1 MNQQTVVI
9 HRDASNKYPAHS
21 PFHPQT
27 SHPEYDLVSMGSEPN
42 PAYES
47 VRSVFRLAGLDAENY
62 GTRYWNPL
70 KGLIR
75 PGDVVL
81 LKPNMLSARHPRYPE
96 GWQYVLTHGSVI
108 RAVADYVWKALEGE
122 GRIVVADGPQPETSF
137 DEVCQVIGLD
147 KVADFF
153 SDRKVNFELVDL
165 RTTERFV
172 KDEVVVGARSL
183 SGDPSGYVR
192 LDLAD
197 ASEFVGHGGAG
208 RYYGADYNSKE
219 VNYHHSD
226 GRHEYELSGTAI
238 ACDVFFNLPKLKTHK
253 KVGVTISLK
262 NLVGVNGNKNF
273 LPHHTDGD
281 PSTGGDQFIDPGL
294 KSDSERQIVHL
305 MRKLSRN
312 VPPVGTWLHRQARKV
327 GKRIYGTEE
336 ETIRSGNWHG
346 NDTAWRMCLDLNKIV
361 LYGNPDGSLRP
372 EESTQRKRYLS
383 LVDGIIAGEG
393 SGPSDPDP
401 VAAGVVILGANP
413 AYVDAACAY
422 LMGFDPD
429 KIPLVRQ
436 SFRCNRFGLADCDWG
451 DVECVS
457 NEAAWN
463 GRLEDIPDRSTLRF
477 KPHHGWAGSIERTVE
492 PETNPGSSNR

>member
-1 MNQQTVVI
+1 MKQQAVTVYR
-9 HRDASNKYPAHS
+9 HPSSHYPSEA

-27 SHPEYDLVSMGSEPN
+27 HYPEYDMGSSGSEPN
-42 PAYES
+42 AAYEA
-47 VRSVFRLAGLDAENY
+47 VRSVFLLAGLDAENY
-62 GTRYWNPL
+62 GTRGWNPL

-75 PGDVVL
+75 PGDRVL
-81 LKPNMLSARHPRYPE
+81 LKPNMLSVRHPRHPE
-96 GWQYVLTHGSVI
+96 GWQYVLTHASVI
-108 RAVADYVWKALEGE
+108 RAVADYIWKAMEGE
-122 GRIVVADGPQPETSF
+122 GRIIVADGPQPETSF

-165 RTTERFV
+165 RKIERYI
-172 KDEVVVGARSL
+172 KDEVVVGARAL
-183 SGDPSGYVR
+183 PGDPSGYVR
-192 LDLAD
+192 FNLAD
-197 ASEFVGHGGAG
+197 ASEFVGHTGAG
-208 RYYGADYNSKE
+208 RYYGADYNSQE
-219 VNYHHSD
+219 VNDHHSG

-253 KVGVTISLK
+253 KVGVTINLK

-281 PSTGGDQFIDPGL
+281 PSNGGDQFREAGL
-294 KSDSERQIVHL
+294 KSDSERRAVHL
-305 MRKLSRN
+305 MRRLSLH
-312 VPPVGTWLHRQARKV
+312 VPTVGPWVHRQARKI
-327 GKRIYGTEE
+327 GKRVYGTEE
-336 ETIRSGNWHG
+336 EIIRSGNWYG
-346 NDTAWRMCLDLNKIV
+346 NDTAWRMCLDLNKLV

-372 EESTQRKRYLS
+372 ADTAQRKRYLS

-393 SGPSDPDP
+393 SGPSNPDP
-401 VAAGVVILGANP
+401 VAAGLVAFGANP

-436 SFRCNRFGLADCDWG
+436 AFRCHHYSLTECDWG

-463 GRLEDIPDRSTLRF
+463 GRLRNIPDESTLRF
-477 KPHHGWAGSIERTVE
+477 KAHHGWRGYIERAVIQE
-492 PETNPGSSNR
+492 EIA

>member
-1 MNQQTVVI
+1 MNHRTVAI
-9 HRDASNKYPAHS
+9 HRDVSTKYSADP

-27 SHPEYDLVSMGSEPN
+27 TYPEYGLVSLGSEPN
-42 PAYES
+42 AAYES

-70 KGLIR
+70 GGLVR
-75 PGDVVL
+75 PGDVVM
-81 LKPNMLSARHPRYPE
+81 LKPNMLSAHHPRYHD
-96 GWQYVLTHGSVI
+96 GWQCVLTHGSVI

-122 GRIVVADGPQPETSF
+122 GRIVVADGPQPENSF
-137 DEVCQVIGLD
+137 DEICRVLGLD

-153 SDRKVNFELVDL
+153 ADRKVNFDLVDL

-172 KDEVVVGARSL
+172 KGDVVVGARAL
-183 SGDPSGYVR
+183 SGDPAGYVR
-192 LDLAD
+192 FDLAD
-197 ASEFVGHGGAG
+197 ASEFVGHAGAG
-208 RYYGADYNSKE
+208 RYYGADYNSEE
-219 VNYHHSD
+219 VNHHHSD

-238 ACDVFFNLPKLKTHK
+238 ACDVYFNLPKLKTHK

-281 PSTGGDQFIDPGL
+281 PSNGGDQFMYPSL
-294 KSDSERQIVHL
+294 KGDSERQIVHL
-305 MRKLSRN
+305 MRRLSRQ
-312 VPPVGTWLHRQARKV
+312 VPSVGPWVHRQARRV

-336 ETIRSGNWHG
+336 DTIRSGNWHG

-361 LYGNPDGSLRP
+361 LYGNTDGSLRP
-372 EESTQRKRYLS
+372 QEYSQRKRYLS

-393 SGPSDPDP
+393 SGPSNPDP
-401 VAAGVVILGANP
+401 VAAGIVVLGANP
-413 AYVDAACAY
+413 AYVDAVCAY
-422 LMGFDPD
+422 LMGFDPN

-436 SFRCNRFGLADCDWG
+436 SFHCNRYGITDCDWG
-451 DVECVS
+451 DVECIS

-463 GRLEDIPDRSTLRF
+463 CTLGLIPDRSTMRF
-477 KPHHGWAGSIERTVE
+477 KPHRFWEGHVERNVE
-492 PETNPGSSNR
+492 T

>member
-1 MNQQTVVI
+1 MMNQQAVFI
-9 HRDASNKYPAHS
+9 HRNSSSEYPSQS
-21 PFHPQT
+21 PFHPT
-27 SHPEYDLVSMGSEPN
+27 THYPEYDHVLLGGEPN

-47 VRSVFRLAGLDAENY
+47 VRSVFFLAGLDSENY
-62 GTRYWNPL
+62 GTRDWNPL

-81 LKPNMLSARHPRYPE
+81 LKPNMLSASHPRYSE
-96 GWQYVLTHGSVI
+96 GWQYVLTNGSVI
-108 RAVADYVWKALEGE
+108 RAVADYVWKALKGE

-137 DEVCQVIGLD
+137 DEVCRVIGLD
-147 KVADFF
+147 KVADFLT
-153 SDRKVNFELVDL
+153 DRKVNFDLVDL

-192 LDLAD
+192 FDLGD
-197 ASEFVGHGGAG
+197 ASEFAEHKGAG
-208 RYYGADYNSKE
+208 RYYGADYDSKE

-238 ACDVFFNLPKLKTHK
+238 ACDVIFNLPKLKTHK

-281 PSTGGDQFIDPGL
+281 PSNGGDQFLHPGL
-294 KSDSERQIVHL
+294 KTDSERQIVHL
-305 MRKLSRN
+305 MRKLSLH
-312 VPPVGTWLHRQARKV
+312 VPEVGPWVHRQARRI
-327 GKRIYGTEE
+327 GKRVYGTEE

-361 LYGNPDGSLRP
+361 LYGNPDGSFRP
-372 EESTQRKRYLS
+372 IEPSQRKRYLS

-393 SGPSDPDP
+393 SGPSNPDP
-401 VAAGVVILGANP
+401 VASSIVVFGSNP

-422 LMGFDPD
+422 LMGFDPN
-429 KIPLVRQ
+429 KIALVRQ
-436 SFRCNRFGLADCDWG
+436 AFHCRRYDLADCDWRE
-451 DVECVS
+451 VECVS

-463 GRLEDIPDRSTLRF
+463 GRLENIRGESTFRF
-477 KPHHGWAGSIERTVE
+477 KPHYGWQGYIERDAM
-492 PETNPGSSNR
+492 PERV

>member
-1 MNQQTVVI
+1 MNQQAVAI
-9 HRDASNKYPAHS
+9 YHHS
-21 PFHPQT
+21 SSRYLSQAPFHPQT
-27 SHPEYDLVSMGSEPN
+27 HYPEYELISCGSEPN

-47 VRSVFRLAGLDAENY
+47 VRSVFFLAGLDAENY
-62 GTRYWNPL
+62 GTRGWNPL

-75 PGDVVL
+75 PGDHVL

-122 GRIVVADGPQPETSF
+122 GKILVADGPQPETSF
-137 DEVCQVIGLD
+137 NEICQVIGLD

-153 SDRKVNFELVDL
+153 SDRKVNFDLVDL
-165 RTTERFV
+165 RTTERFI
-172 KDEVVVGARSL
+172 KDEVVVGARAL
-183 SGDPSGYVR
+183 SGDPAGYVR
-192 LDLAD
+192 FDLAEK
-197 ASEFVGHGGAG
+197 SEFVGHAGAG

-219 VNYHHSD
+219 VNDHHSN

-238 ACDVFFNLPKLKTHK
+238 ACDVLINLPKLKTHK
-253 KVGVTISLK
+253 KVGVTINLK

-281 PSTGGDQFIDPGL
+281 PSNGGDQFRRPSL
-294 KSDSERQIVHL
+294 KSDSERQIVHV
-305 MRKLSRN
+305 MRNLSRH
-312 VPPVGTWLHRQARKV
+312 VPAVGPWVHRQARKI

-336 ETIRSGNWHG
+336 EVIRSGNWHG
-346 NDTAWRMCLDLNKIV
+346 NDTAWRMCLDLNKLV

-372 EESTQRKRYLS
+372 GETTQRKRYLS

-393 SGPSDPDP
+393 SGPSNPDP
-401 VAAGVVILGANP
+401 VAAGVVVFGANP

-429 KIPLVRQ
+429 KIPLIRQ
-436 SFRCNRFGLADCDWG
+436 AFHCRHYRLTDGDWG

-463 GRLEDIPDRSTLRF
+463 GRLADIDDESTLRF
-477 KPHHGWAGSIERTVE
+477 KPHHGWRGYIERTVMRE
-492 PETNPGSSNR
+492 EIA